1 MDGLNQLKRNWEG
14 LARTDPLWAICADPE
29 RKNNKWNASDFFLSG
44 ETEIGIVLDYLRSLG
59 ISLDK
64 KGPVLDF
71 GCGVGRL
78 TQAMASH
85 FDLCYGVDI
94 SPTMIELANEFNK
107 RSSRCKY
114 VLNDSQNLSVF
125 ENDQFSFIYTSIVLQ
140 HIEPKYSRAYLQ
152 ELIRILRPNGVLV
165 FQIVDSLVPI
175 MMRIRKIT
183 KLRVRVY
190 RVANFLGIMEFKP
203 EKFNM
208 NMHCVSENV
217 IRRLISASGA
227 RIIDLQITN
236 SAEPEF
242 NGNLQY
248 LSSEPARGYVSKQY
262 CVTKVD

>member
-1 MDGLNQLKRNWEG
+1 MDGLNEFKRNWEG
-14 LARTDPLWAICADPE
+14 LARTDPWWAICVDPE
-29 RKNNKWNASDFFLSG
+29 RKNNKWNVSDFFLSG
-44 ETEIGIVLDYLRSLG
+44 ETEIRIVLDYLRSLG
-59 ISLDK
+59 ISVDK

-114 VLNDSQNLSVF
+114 VLNDSQTLSLF

-152 ELIRILRPNGVLV
+152 ELIRILKPNGVLV

-175 MMRIRKIT
+175 MMRIRKIL
-183 KLRVRVY
+183 KLRLRVY
-190 RVANFLGIMEFKP
+190 RMANFLGIMEFKP
-203 EKFNM
+203 EEYNM
-208 NMHCVSENV
+208 SMHCVPEKV
-217 IRRLISASGA
+217 VTRLVSAAGA

-236 SAEPEF
+236 SAAVGF

-248 LSSEPARGYVSKQY
+248 LSREPARGYVSKQY
-262 CVTKVD
+262 CVTKGY